1 MIHEIVNAALQ
12 ANPNSSFLN
21 RQSDKGRAAL
31 IEMEQINASRVIAC
45 GFLVTA
51 NCMFFVDKFYDELW
65 VQRNARSEQTRRLVG
80 YVIDG
85 LKAYK
90 EELKTLRAEIA
101 SAAEQYLTPLET
113 LTEPHTPLHDE
124 DAKALNSTRLIAIGF
139 KVVMRSALLVDELST
154 QTKPFLEKAI
164 NADKH
169 HGHSIMYHIDEL
181 RDQIQR
187 EQRRIVETACHYHL
201 FPRERP
207 RHKLTDA
214 SLDRVWSDLIA
225 KTRPN
230 SGVALGG

>member
-1 MIHEIVNAALQ
+1 
-12 ANPNSSFLN
+12 
-21 RQSDKGRAAL
+21 
-31 IEMEQINASRVIAC
+31 MEQLNASRVIAC

-113 LTEPHTPLHDE
+113 LTDPDSPLYDE
-124 DAKALNSTRLIAIGF
+124 DAKALNSTRLIDIGF

-154 QTKPFLEKAI
+154 QTKPFAEKAI
-164 NADKH
+164 NSDKH
-169 HGHSIMYHIDEL
+169 HAESIIYYVDKL

-187 EQRRIVETACHYHL
+187 EQRRIVDVACHYHL
-201 FPRERP
+201 MPFDRLRP
-207 RHKLTDA
+207 KLSDA
-214 SLDRVWSDLIA
+214 SLDQIWD
-225 KTRPN
+225 
-230 SGVALGG
+230 